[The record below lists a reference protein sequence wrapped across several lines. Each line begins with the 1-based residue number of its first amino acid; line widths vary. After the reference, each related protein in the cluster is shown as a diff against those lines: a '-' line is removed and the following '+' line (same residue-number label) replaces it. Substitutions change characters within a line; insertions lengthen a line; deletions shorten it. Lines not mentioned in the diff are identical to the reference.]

1 LSVGIS
7 FSRRRTAR
15 LRRRAVQELTET
27 IEHTELPSRPRL
39 SHNHSVTLREMAN
52 SICDTL
58 RGSGYQALLVGGCVR
73 DVLLG
78 REPADYDVT
87 TDATP
92 EQVVSLFPESVA
104 VGAQFGVILIP
115 GDGLKVEVATFRS
128 DVGYSDGRHPDR
140 VVYSKAPQED
150 VQRRDFTIN
159 GLLMRHDTGEVLDFV
174 GGQADLEAK
183 VIRAIGDPDRRFAED
198 KLRIMRAVRFAARF
212 GFEIEAATFR
222 AIRRH
227 VGEIHQVSPER
238 LREELTKLLTE
249 GAARRAFELL
259 DETWLLQQ
267 VLPEVGA
274 MKGVQQPPQYHPEG
288 DVWIHTLMMLEGL
301 PAGAAPTLAWG
312 VLLHDVGKPP
322 TFQSAAE
329 TGDRIR
335 FNNHV
340 EVGVRMAEAIC
351 RRLRFSNEDTE
362 QILALVDNH
371 MRFGAV
377 EEMRTSTLKK
387 FVRLPHFEQHM
398 ALHRLD
404 CLSSHRHL
412 ESYEFVRRFLEVTP
426 PEQVRPERLLTGDDL
441 QVMGFRP
448 GPLFAQILRAL
459 EDMQLEGQIRTREEA
474 EEYVLSNFGSKKRG
488 VSSD

>member
-1 LSVGIS
+1 
-7 FSRRRTAR
+7 
-15 LRRRAVQELTET
+15 
-27 IEHTELPSRPRL
+27 
-39 SHNHSVTLREMAN
+39 MAN

-58 RGSGYQALLVGGCVR
+58 RHSGYQALLVGGCVR
-73 DVLLG
+73 DLLLG

-92 EQVVSLFPESVA
+92 DQVMKLFPESVA

-115 GDGLKVEVATFRS
+115 RDDLKVEVATFRS
-128 DVGYSDGRHPDR
+128 DVGYSDGRHPDS
-140 VVYSKAPQED
+140 VVYSKTPQED

-174 GGQADLEAK
+174 SGQADLKAK
-183 VIRAIGDPDRRFAED
+183 VIRAIGEPSRRFTED
-198 KLRIMRAVRFAARF
+198 KLRMMRAVRFAARF
-212 GFEIEAATFR
+212 EFEIEAATFR

-227 VGEIHQVSPER
+227 VAEIHQVSPER
-238 LREELTKLLTE
+238 LREELTKMLIE
-249 GAARRAFELL
+249 GAARKAFELL

-267 VLPEVGA
+267 VLPEIAA
-274 MKGVQQPPQYHPEG
+274 MKGVEQPPQYHPEG
-288 DVWIHTLMMLEGL
+288 DVWIHTRLMLEGL
-301 PAGAAPTLAWG
+301 PKNASPTLAWG

-351 RRLRFSNEDTE
+351 KRLRFSNEETE

-377 EEMRTSTLKK
+377 EEMRVATLKK
-387 FVRLPHFEQHM
+387 FVRLPHFEEHL

-404 CLSSHRHL
+404 CLSSHRNLDSHK
-412 ESYEFVRRFLEVTP
+412 FVQEFLEKTP
-426 PEQVRPERLLTGDDL
+426 PEQVRPARLLGGDDL
-441 QVMGFRP
+441 NGMGFRP
-448 GPLFAQILRAL
+448 GPLFAQILQSL
-459 EDMQLEGQIRTREEA
+459 EDAQLEGQIKTRQEA
-474 EEYVLSNFGSKKRG
+474 EIYVLERFASQKGRNHA
-488 VSSD
+488 